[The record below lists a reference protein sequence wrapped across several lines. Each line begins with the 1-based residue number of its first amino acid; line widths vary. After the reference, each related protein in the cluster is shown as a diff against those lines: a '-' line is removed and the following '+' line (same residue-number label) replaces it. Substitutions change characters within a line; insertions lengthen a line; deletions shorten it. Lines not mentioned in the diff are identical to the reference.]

1 MNIQL
6 LFENGK
12 GSVVD
17 EYGRPESMDYI
28 VDEEQF
34 RLETLSSH
42 TQYLAQRSL
51 ESEKIVEAMQV
62 EKEAKPSSDTVRREN
77 SMKRTYTRYPDQD
90 KVRFFKVL
98 FEKCLGAAAAAKRL
112 GIHIHTAQKWA
123 EQYERDPNSIFE
135 KRRKTGRPRI
145 LNEEHKKAIL
155 ECIDKNPSIVLDDV
169 MKHLKQVFTELKV
182 SKSTLFGFVK
192 KHCNLSLKKARF
204 QPIDRNSEEKIQERL
219 DWIRKWEKTD
229 MNFTTNCVFLDE
241 SAFHIN
247 LKRSIA
253 WSKKVSP
260 AVVTVPKTRAKTTT
274 ILGAI
279 SAQGLIKC
287 SLRLP
292 QPPPNKKRK
301 RGEGVGY
308 VSKGT
313 VTGHYISFLK
323 ATMDEMGRYPHMKGH
338 YLVMDNAPIHTLV
351 DIAKYVKSHGYRCVY
366 LPPYS
371 PELNPIEQFWSVAK
385 SKVKRNKLLGTET
398 LMTRISEASNSLRLS
413 DFKGFVWHSHKC
425 LDKCR
430 NREQL

>member
-1 MNIQL
+1 MNIQFL
-6 LFENGK
+6 YENGE

-17 EYGRPESMDYI
+17 EYGRPEPMDYI

-42 TQYLAQRSL
+42 TQYLAQRPL

-62 EKEAKPSSDTVRREN
+62 EKEAKPSSDTVRRET
-77 SMKRTYTRYPDQD
+77 SMKRTYTRYSDQD
-90 KVRFFKVL
+90 KVRFFKAL
-98 FEKCLGAAAAAKRL
+98 FEKCLSAAVAAKRL
-112 GIHIHTAQKWA
+112 GIHIRTAQKWA
-123 EQYERDPNSIFE
+123 EHIAACPSKKPGFNPLIETA
-135 KRRKTGRPRI
+135 RK
-145 LNEEHKKAIL
+145 
-155 ECIDKNPSIVLDDV
+155 
-169 MKHLKQVFTELKV
+169 
-182 SKSTLFGFVK
+182 
-192 KHCNLSLKKARF
+192 
-204 QPIDRNSEEKIQERL
+204 KIQERL

-229 MNFTTNCVFLDE
+229 MDFTTNCVFLDE

-323 ATMDEMGRYPHMKGH
+323 ATMDEMDRYPHMKGH

-351 DIAKYVKSHGYRCVY
+351 DIAKYVESRGHRCVY

-371 PELNPIEQFWSVAK
+371 PELNPIEQFWSVVK
-385 SKVKRNKLLGTET
+385 SKVKRNKLLETEI
-398 LMTRISEASNSLRLS
+398 LMTRISEAPNSLRLR